1 MIEELPLA
9 SWGNIRPLRR
19 KEGQEKMDRPSVLW
33 PEAVDSLFRNGV
45 GLLPHVNLDGKN
57 GAVARRPPTWS
68 SRQMEEKR
76 SVFCSAHG
84 SFKKPQMR
92 VSGKGKRR
100 CTVQINQMSSKSTL
114 SCHALR
120 PAHRNG

>member
-33 PEAVDSLFRNGV
+33 PEAVDSLFRNGA

-57 GAVARRPPTWS
+57 GAVARRPSHLVIKADGREKKCLLLSTW
-68 SRQMEEKR
+68 
-76 SVFCSAHG
+76 
-84 SFKKPQMR
+84 
-92 VSGKGKRR
+92 
-100 CTVQINQMSSKSTL
+100 II
-114 SCHALR
+114 
-120 PAHRNG
+120 